1 MLLEQIEKAFKAVG
15 SHLMA
20 GGIINNVDNFHLRD
34 DNVTSELLISPYY
47 YKSKVI
53 ETSETLQTFTKQQI
67 CDLALDRFGI
77 ILNYHTVKKI
87 LMQQYLDLQVTYYQE
102 GYI

>member
-20 GGIINNVDNFHLRD
+20 GGIINNVENFHLRD
-34 DNVTSELLISPYY
+34 DNVTSELLVLTRYRH
-47 YKSKVI
+47 KLT
-53 ETSETLQTFTKQQI
+53 ETADTLQSFTKQQI

-77 ILNYHTVKKI
+77 ELNYHTAKQL
-87 LMQQYLDLQVTYYQE
+87 LMQQYLDLQIVYYRE
-102 GYI
+102 GYV